1 MKRVQ
6 CYYNIRRGDYSVRQD
21 GKVIDHVDSITLLDA
36 RFNVAPA
43 GRDKVRATGVKNVH
57 ATVSGYIVRHASEW
71 ARMLDIFTV
80 PTRPIDIIT
89 YNPFMYDQ
97 FVKLLQCDM
106 YSPLVPVWSPVY
118 SAEYV
123 KLLPNREIRALGAK

>member
-36 RFNVAPA
+36 RFKVAPA
-43 GRDKVRATGVKNVH
+43 GRDKVRATGVKNVN
-57 ATVSGYIVRHASEW
+57 ATVSGYIVRHA
-71 ARMLDIFTV
+71 LDIFTV
-80 PTRPIDIIT
+80 SMRPIEFIT
-89 YNPFMYDQ
+89 YNPFKYNQ

-106 YSPLVPVWSPVY
+106 YTPVY